1 MWYFLCVAHGKGTP
15 EAIRSRRPK
24 DVAAAAKLAR
34 LMDNMGLSPEVL
46 GAQTGVSGKRI
57 RQIVTKPTREHP
69 NSFYGDQPERR
80 VRHALAR
87 RFDLLPAH
95 IWKADALGLAP
106 GELEHLLALARRQE
120 MSATAVAA

>member
-1 MWYFLCVAHGKGTP
+1 MAHGKRDL
-15 EAIRSRRPK
+15 EAVRSRRPK
-24 DVAAAAKLAR
+24 DKDAAAKLAR

-57 RQIVTKPTREHP
+57 RQIVTKGSP
-69 NSFYGDQPERR
+69 FYGDQPERR

-95 IWKADALGLAP
+95 IWKADAQGLAP
-106 GELEHLLALARRQE
+106 GELEHLLALSRRQE
-120 MSATAVAA
+120 EATRTPVAA